1 MRGAHWPNCIA
12 PDKFHSEIPTS
23 KAAEYPV
30 IVDALFPTYRFDRP
44 DTDDFMVIDQ
54 WSYAL
59 AAFTGPLF
67 VLSKRLVFLAFVDLL
82 AMTAIVAGAIFGL
95 TVIVYLFGSSL
106 EGMLFM
112 LITVV
117 GAFALNGIVA
127 VRLVRYGYLQ
137 GGWRLGY

>member
-1 MRGAHWPNCIA
+1 M
-12 PDKFHSEIPTS
+12 
-23 KAAEYPV
+23 
-30 IVDALFPTYRFDRP
+30 IVDALFPTYRFDKA
-44 DTDDFMVIDQ
+44 DTDDFVVIDQ

-67 VLSKRLVFLAFVDLL
+67 VLSKRLYFLAFIDLL
-82 AMTAIVAGAIFGL
+82 AMILLAAGIIFGL
-95 TVIVYLFGSSL
+95 TVIVHLFSASL

-117 GAFALNGIVA
+117 GGVALNGIVA

-137 GGWRLGY
+137 RGWRLGY

>member
-1 MRGAHWPNCIA
+1 MIRSSANSFP
-12 PDKFHSEIPTS
+12 
-23 KAAEYPV
+23 KAAENPV
-30 IVDALFPTYRFDRP
+30 IVDALFPTYRFDKA

-67 VLSKRLVFLAFVDLL
+67 VLSKRLYFLAFIALL
-82 AMTAIVAGAIFGL
+82 AMIAIAGGGIFGL

-106 EGMLFM
+106 EGMLLM

-117 GAFALNGIVA
+117 GAIALNGIVA
-127 VRLVRYGYLQ
+127 VRLVRHGYLQ
-137 GGWRLGY
+137 RGWRLGF